1 MKKYIKILIPCL
13 ILVMGVSSCYDLM
26 DSKDSVDR
34 KFASNANITVSVSSV
49 EANNFSSAS
58 ISGTVNSTEGVLE
71 TGIMVSYSSDFS
83 AATAYAAKEV
93 GASFTVSLSGLTEA
107 TTYNV
112 KAYAYLA
119 DGQMLYSDARSFT
132 TPTAPVYEL
141 AGVYSAT
148 EYDAETGEITGS
160 YDVTV
165 SFVNGSETEVELT
178 NFWDVGMTVSGVYDK
193 TTGVVTIPTNQVIY
207 VHPAYGEVAM
217 VAVNDAISANTT
229 AVTCR
234 FTAKGGFLNTSTWGA
249 ICSAGSFGYFYVQM
263 AHK

>member
-1 MKKYIKILIPCL
+1 M
-13 ILVMGVSSCYDLM
+13 
-26 DSKDSVDR
+26 
-34 KFASNANITVSVSSV
+34 
-49 EANNFSSAS
+49 
-58 ISGTVNSTEGVLE
+58 
-71 TGIMVSYSSDFS
+71 
-83 AATAYAAKEV
+83 
-93 GASFTVSLSGLTEA
+93 
-107 TTYNV
+107 
-112 KAYAYLA
+112 
-119 DGQMLYSDARSFT
+119 
-132 TPTAPVYEL
+132 

>member
-13 ILVMGVSSCYDLM
+13 ILAMGLSGCYDLM
-26 DSKDSVDR
+26 DSKDSVDS
-34 KFASNANITVSVSSV
+34 KFALNANITVSVSSA
-49 EANNFSSAS
+49 EANGFSSAS
-58 ISGTVNSTEGVLE
+58 IQGTVNSIEDVIE
-71 TGIMVSYSSDFS
+71 TGIMVSSSTDFS
-83 AATAYAAKEV
+83 AAAVYAAKEV
-93 GASFTVSLSGLTEA
+93 GTSFTIALSGLTEA

-119 DGQMLYSDARSFT
+119 DGQISYSDVRSFT
-132 TPTAPVYEL
+132 TPVAPVFEL

-148 EYDAETGEITGS
+148 EYDAKTGEISSS

-178 NFWDVGMTVSGVYDK
+178 NFWEGGMTVTGVYDK

-207 VHPAYGEVAM
+207 VHPSYGEVKM
-217 VAVNDAISANTT
+217 VAVNDAISAYAK
-229 AVTCR
+229 AVTCQ

-249 ICSAGSFGYFYVQM
+249 ICSAGAFGYAYVKM